1 VVWWKEDI
9 SLLVYYAHYTPQVE
23 VLLLIVNSSFVILID
38 YSLKLIGSRV
48 WVFTT
53 SPQSIDIIII
63 IGLATCDTENRVR
76 GLGVQNQFG
85 G

>member
-1 VVWWKEDI
+1 M
-9 SLLVYYAHYTPQVE
+9 
-23 VLLLIVNSSFVILID
+23 
-38 YSLKLIGSRV
+38 

-53 SPQSIDIIII
+53 SPQSSDIIII